1 MIMLKSPLEI
11 EKVAAA
17 SRIVA
22 DVLES
27 LREHVRPGVTTAD
40 LDRLAEEAILRE
52 GGKPAF
58 KGYHGYP
65 ATLCTS
71 VNEQVVH
78 CIPRRETVL
87 KEGDIVG
94 LDLGVYRDGYY
105 GDAAVTLP
113 VGRISAE
120 AQRLLDATEGAL
132 YEGIRAAV
140 PGKRVSDISAAV
152 QSFAEARGFSV
163 VTDFVGHG
171 IGRDLHEDPQ
181 VPNFG
186 PPGQGPRLKPGMVLA
201 IEPMINAGKSE
212 TQVLGDR
219 WTVVTADG
227 SLSAHFEH
235 TVAVTDR
242 GPRIL
247 SEGGGRRQT

>member
-1 MIMLKSPLEI
+1 MIMLKTPVEI

-17 SRIVA
+17 ARIVA

-27 LREHVRPGVTTAD
+27 LREHVRPGVTTSD

-105 GDAAVTLP
+105 GDAAVTLA

-120 AQRLLDATEGAL
+120 AQRLLDVTERAL
-132 YEGIRAAV
+132 YEGIQAAV

-171 IGRDLHEDPQ
+171 IGRELHEDPQ

-186 PPGQGPRLKPGMVLA
+186 TPGQGPRLKPGMVLA
-201 IEPMINAGKSE
+201 IEPMINAGKGE
-212 TQVLGDR
+212 TMVLGDR

-235 TVAVTDR
+235 TVAVTDQ

-247 SEGGGRRQT
+247 SEGRGKRQA

>member
-1 MIMLKSPLEI
+1 MIMLKTPLEI
-11 EKVAAA
+11 EKVAASA
-17 SRIVA
+17 RIVA

-27 LREHVRPGVTTAD
+27 LREHVRPGVATSD
-40 LDRLAEEAILRE
+40 LDRLAEEAIRRE

-120 AQRLLDATEGAL
+120 AQRLLDVTERAL
-132 YEGIRAAV
+132 YEGIHAVV
-140 PGKRVSDISAAV
+140 PGNRVSDISAAV

-171 IGRDLHEDPQ
+171 IGRELHEDPQ

-201 IEPMINAGKSE
+201 IEPMINAGKGE
-212 TQVLGDR
+212 TKVLGDR
-219 WTVVTADG
+219 LTVVTADG

-235 TVAVTDR
+235 TVAVTDQ

-247 SEGGGRRQT
+247 SEGRGKRRA

>member
-1 MIMLKSPLEI
+1 MIMLKTPVEI

-17 SRIVA
+17 ARIVA

-27 LREHVRPGVTTAD
+27 LREHVRPGVTTSD
-40 LDRLAEEAILRE
+40 LDRLAEEAIRRE

-105 GDAAVTLP
+105 GDAAVTLA

-120 AQRLLDATEGAL
+120 AQRLLDVTERAL
-132 YEGIRAAV
+132 YEGIQAAV

-171 IGRDLHEDPQ
+171 IGRELHEDPQ

-186 PPGQGPRLKPGMVLA
+186 TPGQGPRLKPGMVLA
-201 IEPMINAGKSE
+201 IEPMINAGKGE
-212 TQVLGDR
+212 TMVLGDR

-235 TVAVTDR
+235 TVAVTDQ

-247 SEGGGRRQT
+247 SEGRGKRQA

>member
-1 MIMLKSPLEI
+1 MIMLKTPLEI
-11 EKVAAA
+11 EKVAASA
-17 SRIVA
+17 RIVA

-27 LREHVRPGVTTAD
+27 LREHVRPGVATSD
-40 LDRLAEEAILRE
+40 LDRLAEEAIRRE

-120 AQRLLDATEGAL
+120 AQRLLDVTERAL
-132 YEGIRAAV
+132 YEGIHAVV
-140 PGKRVSDISAAV
+140 PGNRVSDISAAV

-171 IGRDLHEDPQ
+171 IGRELHEDPQ

-201 IEPMINAGKSE
+201 IEPMINAGKGE
-212 TQVLGDR
+212 TKVLGDR

-235 TVAVTDR
+235 TVAVTDQ

-247 SEGGGRRQT
+247 SEGRGKRRA

>member
-1 MIMLKSPLEI
+1 MIMLKTPVEI

-17 SRIVA
+17 ARIVA
-22 DVLES
+22 DVLET

-105 GDAAVTLP
+105 GDAAVTLA

-120 AQRLLDATEGAL
+120 AQRLLDVTERAL
-132 YEGIRAAV
+132 YEGIQAAV

-171 IGRDLHEDPQ
+171 IGRELHEDPQ

-186 PPGQGPRLKPGMVLA
+186 TPGQGPRLKPGMVLA
-201 IEPMINAGKSE
+201 IEPMINAGKGE
-212 TQVLGDR
+212 TRVLGDR

-235 TVAVTDR
+235 TVAVTDQ

-247 SEGGGRRQT
+247 SEGRGKRQA

>member
-1 MIMLKSPLEI
+1 MIMLKTPVEI

-17 SRIVA
+17 ARIVA

-27 LREHVRPGVTTAD
+27 LREHVRPGVTTSD
-40 LDRLAEEAILRE
+40 LDRLAEEAIRRE

-105 GDAAVTLP
+105 GDAAVTLA
-113 VGRISAE
+113 VGLISAE
-120 AQRLLDATEGAL
+120 AQRLLDVTERAL
-132 YEGIRAAV
+132 YEGIQAAV

-171 IGRDLHEDPQ
+171 IGRELHEDPQ

-186 PPGQGPRLKPGMVLA
+186 TPGQGPRLKPGMVLA
-201 IEPMINAGKSE
+201 IEPMINAGKGE
-212 TQVLGDR
+212 TMVLGDR

-235 TVAVTDR
+235 TVAVTDQ

-247 SEGGGRRQT
+247 SEGRGKRQA

>member
-1 MIMLKSPLEI
+1 MIMLKTPVEI

-17 SRIVA
+17 ARVVA

-120 AQRLLDATEGAL
+120 AQRLLEATEGAL
-132 YEGIRAAV
+132 YEGIQAAV

-201 IEPMINAGKSE
+201 IEPMINAGKGE
-212 TQVLGDR
+212 TRVLGDR

-247 SEGGGRRQT
+247 SEGLGRCQT

>member
-1 MIMLKSPLEI
+1 MIMLKTPVEI

-17 SRIVA
+17 ARIVA
-22 DVLES
+22 NVLES

-113 VGRISAE
+113 VGLISTE
-120 AQRLLDATEGAL
+120 AQRLLEATEGAL
-132 YEGIRAAV
+132 YEGIQAAV

-201 IEPMINAGKSE
+201 IEPMINAGKGE
-212 TQVLGDR
+212 TRVLGDR

-247 SEGGGRRQT
+247 SESRGRCQT

>member
-1 MIMLKSPLEI
+1 MIMLKTPVEI

-17 SRIVA
+17 ARIVA

-40 LDRLAEEAILRE
+40 LDRLAEEAIRRD

-120 AQRLLDATEGAL
+120 AQRLLDVTERAL
-132 YEGIRAAV
+132 YEGIQAAV

-171 IGRDLHEDPQ
+171 IGRELHEDPQ

-186 PPGQGPRLKPGMVLA
+186 TPGQGPRLKPGMVLA
-201 IEPMINAGKSE
+201 IEPMINAGKGE
-212 TQVLGDR
+212 TRVLGDR

-235 TVAVTDR
+235 TVAVTDQ

-247 SEGGGRRQT
+247 SEGRGKRQA

>member
-1 MIMLKSPLEI
+1 MIMLKTPVEI

-17 SRIVA
+17 ARIVA

-40 LDRLAEEAILRE
+40 LDRLAEEAIRRE

-105 GDAAVTLP
+105 GDAAVTLA

-120 AQRLLDATEGAL
+120 AQRLLDVTERAL
-132 YEGIRAAV
+132 YEGIQAAV

-171 IGRDLHEDPQ
+171 IGRELHEDPQ

-186 PPGQGPRLKPGMVLA
+186 TPGQGPRLKPGMVLA
-201 IEPMINAGKSE
+201 IEPMINAGKGE
-212 TQVLGDR
+212 TMVLGDR

-235 TVAVTDR
+235 TVAVTDQ

-247 SEGGGRRQT
+247 SEGRGKRQA

>member
-1 MIMLKSPLEI
+1 MIMLKTPVEI

-17 SRIVA
+17 ARIVA

-27 LREHVRPGVTTAD
+27 LREHVRPGVTTSD

-94 LDLGVYRDGYY
+94 LDLGVYRNGYY
-105 GDAAVTLP
+105 GDAAVTLA

-120 AQRLLDATEGAL
+120 AQRLLDVTERAL
-132 YEGIRAAV
+132 YEGIQAAV

-171 IGRDLHEDPQ
+171 IGRELHEDPQ

-186 PPGQGPRLKPGMVLA
+186 TPGQGPRLKPGMVLA
-201 IEPMINAGKSE
+201 IEPMINAGKGE
-212 TQVLGDR
+212 TKVLGDR

-235 TVAVTDR
+235 TVAVTDQ

-247 SEGGGRRQT
+247 SEGRGKRQA